1 MSQPIVKVRGMK
13 QDLTKT
19 EKNEKPKRSN
29 FLLTISTNQQ
39 IEKENIDNDIEIFDK
54 CIQDIL
60 NNVQDYI
67 NLPDPSDWND
77 EKIKNV
83 DIDYTIE
90 EGSKFHRLHIHILFK
105 FTHFTKILL
114 NYDKIKKKITDD
126 LGLQNVYMLNKLVRN
141 SGGDN
146 ILDYLKKLT

>member
-1 MSQPIVKVRGMK
+1 MSNIPIKIRGMK
-13 QDLTKT
+13 QDLNKT

-39 IEKENIDNDIEIFDK
+39 IEKENLDNDIEIFDK

-67 NLPDPSDWND
+67 NIPQGDWND

-126 LGLQNVYMLNKLVRN
+126 LGLQNIYMLNKLVRN
-141 SGGDN
+141 SGSDN
-146 ILDYLKKLT
+146 IIDYLKKLT

>member
-1 MSQPIVKVRGMK
+1 MSKAPIVKVKGNIQNLEK
-13 QDLTKT
+13 I

-29 FLLTISTNQQ
+29 FLLTINMNQA
-39 IEKENIDNDIEIFDK
+39 IEKENIKDDIEIFDK

-67 NLPDPSDWND
+67 NLPEGHWND
-77 EKIKNV
+77 EKIKDV

-105 FTHFTKILL
+105 FTHFTKIQL

-126 LGLQNVYMLNKLVRN
+126 L
-141 SGGDN
+141 
-146 ILDYLKKLT
+146 

>member
-1 MSQPIVKVRGMK
+1 MSKPIVKVKGNIQNLEK
-13 QDLTKT
+13 K

-29 FLLTISTNQQ
+29 FLLTINTNQQ

-54 CIQDIL
+54 CIQEIL

-67 NLPDPSDWND
+67 NIPEGDWND
-77 EKIKNV
+77 EKIV
-83 DIDYTIE
+83 DTDIQYTIE

-105 FTHFTKILL
+105 FVHHTKILL
-114 NYDKIKKKITDD
+114 NYDKIKNKIMND
-126 LGLQNVYMLNKLVRN
+126 LGLDNVYLYNKLVRN
-141 SGGDN
+141 NDNDN

>member
-1 MSQPIVKVRGMK
+1 MSQPIVKIK
-13 QDLTKT
+13 KNIQDLTKK

-29 FLLTISTNQQ
+29 FLLTINTNQA

-54 CIQDIL
+54 CIQEIL

-67 NLPDPSDWND
+67 NIPEGDWND
-77 EKIKNV
+77 EKIKET

-105 FTHFTKILL
+105 FTHFTKIQL
-114 NYDKIKKKITDD
+114 NYDKIKNKIMND
-126 LGLQNVYMLNKLVRN
+126 LGLDNVYMLNKLVRN
-141 SGGDN
+141 SGSDN
-146 ILDYLKKLT
+146 ILDNL

>member
-1 MSQPIVKVRGMK
+1 MSKPLIKVKGNIQNLEK
-13 QDLTKT
+13 I
-19 EKNEKPKRSN
+19 EKNEKPKRSQ
-29 FLLTISTNQQ
+29 FLLTINTNQA
-39 IEKENIDNDIEIFDK
+39 IEKENIDNDIEIFDTTIK
-54 CIQDIL
+54 DIL

-67 NLPDPSDWND
+67 NIPEGHWND
-77 EKIKNV
+77 EKIKDV

-105 FTHFTKILL
+105 FTHFTKIQL

-141 SGGDN
+141 SGSDN

>member
-1 MSQPIVKVRGMK
+1 MSNIPIKIRGMK

-67 NLPDPSDWND
+67 NIPEGHWND

-83 DIDYTIE
+83 DVDYTIE

-126 LGLQNVYMLNKLVRN
+126 LGLDNIYLYNKLVRN
-141 SGGDN
+141 NDNDN
-146 ILDYLKKLT
+146 IIDYLKKLT